1 MSKKLVLRILGAIML
16 IEAVAMLPSWIIALC
31 YGDGDA
37 SALLSSVICLAVPGI
52 ILWFVFKVK
61 NSALRARE
69 GLIVVSFGW
78 ILLSIGGALPYLFS
92 GIIPDFASA
101 LFEAVSGFTT
111 TGATVVTEFDGFPR
125 GIMFWRA
132 STHWIGGMGVLV
144 LTLAILP
151 KVTGRTNHLV
161 RAESPGPT
169 MSKLVPKMGDSAKI
183 LYFIYLAL
191 TVLEVICLLLCGLSP
206 YDAILHAMSNAGTG
220 GFSNYGASIAAFN
233 SPAVEIV
240 ITVFMFLF
248 GINFALYFKVLMGS
262 WKEAVRDEELRWYV
276 GIYLICSIL
285 MSFFIRP
292 LCTDTGSSF
301 RYGFFQVASLM
312 STTGF
317 GLLDVN
323 QFSAAA
329 QGLMFVLL
337 FLGSCAGS
345 TAGGMKTVRLALLC
359 KMGKRE
365 ITGTINRRKVNVIRM
380 DGKAVEE
387 DMLHQVAV
395 FCCLYFA
402 LFVAGALLLSLE
414 NSFGTIENISASLTC
429 VSNVG
434 PGFGGIASSFSGYG
448 PYGKIVCSF
457 LMLAGRLELF
467 PLFVIMH
474 PYLWKTR

>member
-16 IEAVAMLPSWIIALC
+16 VEAATMIPSWIIALC

-37 SALLSSVICLAVPGI
+37 PALLQSMIACVVPGLL
-52 ILWFVFKVK
+52 LWFLCKVK
-61 NSALRARE
+61 NPNLRARE
-69 GLIVVSFGW
+69 GLMVVSFGW
-78 ILLSIGGALPYLFS
+78 ILLSVCGALPFLFS
-92 GIIPDFASA
+92 GVIPDFASA

-111 TGATVVTEFDGFPR
+111 TGATVVTEFEGFPR

-183 LYFIYLAL
+183 LYFIYLGL
-191 TVLEVICLLLCGLSP
+191 TILEIICLLICGLNP
-206 YDAILHAMSNAGTG
+206 YDAVLHSMSNAGTG

-248 GINFALYFKVLMGS
+248 GINFALYFKVLIGS
-262 WKEAVRDEELRWYV
+262 WKDAVKDEELRWYV
-276 GIYLICSIL
+276 GIYLISSIL
-285 MSFFIRP
+285 MSFFIRS
-292 LCTDTGSSF
+292 LCPDIGTSF
-301 RYGFFQVASLM
+301 RYGFFQVASLT

-317 GLLDVN
+317 GLLDPN

-329 QGLMFVLL
+329 QGLMFFLL

-345 TAGGMKTVRLALLC
+345 TAGGMKTIRIALLC

-365 ITGTINRRKVNVIRM
+365 ITGTVNRRKMNVIRM

-395 FCCLYFA
+395 FICLYLA
-402 LFVAGALLLSLE
+402 LIVVGALLLSFE
-414 NSFGTIENISASLTC
+414 NTFGSIENITASLTC

-434 PGFGGIASSFSGYG
+434 PGLGQVASTFAGYG

-467 PLFVIMH
+467 PLFVIMD
-474 PYLWKTR
+474 PYLWKSR

>member
-16 IEAVAMLPSWIIALC
+16 VEAAAMIPSWIIALC

-37 SALLSSVICLAVPGI
+37 PALLQSMIACVVPGLL
-52 ILWFVFKVK
+52 LWFLCKVK
-61 NSALRARE
+61 NPNLRARE
-69 GLIVVSFGW
+69 GLMVVSLGW
-78 ILLSIGGALPYLFS
+78 ILLSVCGALPFLFS
-92 GIIPDFASA
+92 GVIPDFASA

-111 TGATVVTEFDGFPR
+111 TGATVVTEFEGFPR

-183 LYFIYLAL
+183 LYFIYLGL
-191 TVLEVICLLLCGLSP
+191 TILEIICLLICGLNP
-206 YDAILHAMSNAGTG
+206 YDAVLHSMSNAGTG

-248 GINFALYFKVLMGS
+248 GINFALYFKVLIGS
-262 WKEAVRDEELRWYV
+262 WKDALKDEELRWYV
-276 GIYLICSIL
+276 GIYLISSIL
-285 MSFFIRP
+285 MSFFIQP
-292 LCTDTGSSF
+292 LCPDTGTSF
-301 RYGFFQVASLM
+301 RYGFFQVASLT

-317 GLLDVN
+317 GLLDPN

-329 QGLMFVLL
+329 QGLMFFLL

-345 TAGGMKTVRLALLC
+345 TAGGMKTIRIALLC

-365 ITGTINRRKVNVIRM
+365 ITGTVNRRKMNVIRM

-395 FCCLYFA
+395 FICLYLA
-402 LFVAGALLLSLE
+402 LFVVGALLLSFE
-414 NSFGTIENISASLTC
+414 NTFGAIENITASLTC

-434 PGFGGIASSFSGYG
+434 PGLGQVASTFAGYG

-467 PLFVIMH
+467 PLFVIMD
-474 PYLWKTR
+474 PYLWKSR

>member
-16 IEAVAMLPSWIIALC
+16 IEAVAMLPAFFIALS

-37 SALLSSVICLAVPGI
+37 APILKSIVCILIPGI
-52 ILWFVFKVK
+52 LLWFLCKVK
-61 NSALRARE
+61 NPELRARE
-69 GLIVVSFGW
+69 GLLVVSLGW
-78 ILLSIGGALPYLFS
+78 ILMSICGALPFIFS
-92 GIIPDFASA
+92 NTIPDFPSA

-111 TGATVVTEFDGFPR
+111 TGATVLTEFEGFPR

-183 LYFIYLAL
+183 LYFIYLGL
-191 TVLEVICLLLCGLSP
+191 TVLEIISLLLCGLTP
-206 YDAILHAMSNAGTG
+206 YDAVLHAMSNAGTG

-233 SPAVEIV
+233 NPAVEIV

-248 GINFALYFKVLMGS
+248 GINFALYFKILIGS
-262 WKEAVRDEELRWYV
+262 WKEAIMDEELRWYV
-276 GIYLICSIL
+276 CIYLISSVL
-285 MSFFIRP
+285 MSLFIRP
-292 LCTDTGSSF
+292 LCPDVGTSF
-301 RYGFFQVASLM
+301 RYGFFQVASLT

-317 GLLDVN
+317 GLLDPN

-329 QGLMFVLL
+329 QGLMFFLM

-345 TAGGMKTVRLALLC
+345 TAGGLKTIRLALLC
-359 KMGKRE
+359 KLGKRE
-365 ITGTINRRKVNVIRM
+365 ITSTVNRRKVSVIRM

-402 LFVAGALLLSLE
+402 LFVGGALLLSFE
-414 NSFGTIENISASLTC
+414 NSFGAIENITASLTC

-434 PGFGGIASSFSGYG
+434 PGFGSIASSFSAYG
-448 PYGKIVCSF
+448 PYGKIICSL
-457 LMLAGRLELF
+457 LMLAGRLELY

-474 PYLWKTR
+474 PYLWKNR

>member
-1 MSKKLVLRILGAIML
+1 MSKKLILRILGAIML
-16 IEAVAMLPSWIIALC
+16 IEAAAMLPSWIIALC

-37 SALLSSVICLAVPGI
+37 PALLQSIVCILVPGLLLW
-52 ILWFVFKVK
+52 ILCKVK
-61 NSALRARE
+61 NPSMRARE
-69 GLIVVSFGW
+69 GLIVVSLGW
-78 ILLSIGGALPYLFS
+78 IMMSVCGALPFMF
-92 GIIPDFASA
+92 GHVINDFPSA
-101 LFEAVSGFTT
+101 FFEAVSGFTT
-111 TGATVVTEFDGFPR
+111 TGATVVTEFEGFPR
-125 GIMFWRA
+125 GLMFWRA

-191 TVLEVICLLLCGLSP
+191 TVLEILCLLLCGLNP
-206 YDAILHAMSNAGTG
+206 YDAVLHAMSTAGTG
-220 GFSNYGASIAAFN
+220 GFSNYGASIAYFN

-248 GINFALYFKVLMGS
+248 GINFALYFKVLIGS
-262 WKEAVRDEELRWYV
+262 WKEAVMDEELRWYV
-276 GIYLICSIL
+276 GIYLISSLL
-285 MSFFIRP
+285 MSLFIRP
-292 LCTDTGSSF
+292 LCPDAGTSI
-301 RYGFFQVASLM
+301 RYGFFQVASLT

-317 GLLDVN
+317 GLLDPN

-329 QGLMFVLL
+329 QGLMFFLM

-345 TAGGMKTVRLALLC
+345 TAGGLKTIRLVLLC
-359 KMGKRE
+359 KLGKRE
-365 ITGTINRRKVNVIRM
+365 IVSTVNRRKVTVIRM

-402 LFVAGALLLSLE
+402 LFVVGSLLLSFE
-414 NSFGTIENISASLTC
+414 NSFGAIENITASLTC

-434 PGFGGIASSFSGYG
+434 PGFGGIASSFAGYG
-448 PYGKIVCSF
+448 GYGKIVCSL

-467 PLFVIMH
+467 PLFVLMH
-474 PYLWKTR
+474 PYLWKSR